1 MFFASLWP
9 LCALTRLP
17 VQLATLTPPPSR
29 APSRQT
35 LSAALLLLSVLSGPV
50 NPDAMPN
57 GDGLAEGLGAAGG
70 GTLNL
75 NGALLPAAPPQSSS
89 SPLGSRPRGPPPGV
103 GSHASHPPV
112 ALAKSE
118 GGSAEAVALHATD
131 SLQSLRLSMPMQET
145 ELCKHINLRAVNPL
159 HSQPLLI

>member
-1 MFFASLWP
+1 
-9 LCALTRLP
+9 
-17 VQLATLTPPPSR
+17 
-29 APSRQT
+29 
-35 LSAALLLLSVLSGPV
+35 
-50 NPDAMPN
+50 MPN

-70 GTLNL
+70 GNLNL

-89 SPLGSRPRGPPPGV
+89 SALGSRPQGPPPGV

-112 ALAKSE
+112 TLAKSE
-118 GGSAEAVALHATD
+118 GDSAEAVAVHATD

-159 HSQPLLI
+159 HSPPLLILITWFYCQFLLLLLLFAF